1 MRYVTAARIAVLGSA
16 LALVAFVLPAGLGL
30 YLTLLAAAVLLGAGF
45 MAYMTAVERPSAMA
59 ATDLVACAVIA
70 MLVLADASLRFPSVV
85 DSSVPSASMA
95 LAKVALA
102 LAIATAV
109 APVFAP
115 ALRLVTSGA
124 STGRSEVGAA
134 IAAVGQTVATTDR
147 HSFLTGA
154 LQVGAL
160 PTDDLGRCGI
170 SLRAGNLPTT
180 VTVTTRCARLA
191 SSRGRR
197 RSPSEWTR

>member
-16 LALVAFVLPAGLGL
+16 LALVAFVLPAGFGL

-85 DSSVPSASMA
+85 DSSVPGASMA

-102 LAIATAV
+102 LAA
-109 APVFAP
+109 
-115 ALRLVTSGA
+115 RHS
-124 STGRSEVGAA
+124 RGAA
-134 IAAVGQTVATTDR
+134 V
-147 HSFLTGA
+147 
-154 LQVGAL
+154 
-160 PTDDLGRCGI
+160 
-170 SLRAGNLPTT
+170 RA
-180 VTVTTRCARLA
+180 RF
-191 SSRGRR
+191 
-197 RSPSEWTR
+197 

>member
-16 LALVAFVLPAGLGL
+16 LALVAFVLPAGFGL

-85 DSSVPSASMA
+85 DSSVPGASMA

-102 LAIATAV
+102 LAVATAV

-115 ALRLVTSGA
+115 LLRLVTGGA

-134 IAAVGQTVATTDR
+134 
-147 HSFLTGA
+147 
-154 LQVGAL
+154 LQRSAK
-160 PTDDLGRCGI
+160 RW
-170 SLRAGNLPTT
+170 R
-180 VTVTTRCARLA
+180 RLIDTA
-191 SSRGRR
+191 F
-197 RSPSEWTR
+197 

>member
-1 MRYVTAARIAVLGSA
+1 MRHVTAARIAVLGSA

-115 ALRLVTSGA
+115 LLRLVTGGA
-124 STGRSEVGAA
+124 STGRPEVGAA
-134 IAAVGQTVATTDR
+134 
-147 HSFLTGA
+147 
-154 LQVGAL
+154 LQRSAK
-160 PTDDLGRCGI
+160 RW
-170 SLRAGNLPTT
+170 
-180 VTVTTRCARLA
+180 
-191 SSRGRR
+191 RR
-197 RSPSEWTR
+197 RIDTAF

>member
-1 MRYVTAARIAVLGSA
+1 MRHVTAARIAVLGAA

-30 YLTLLAAAVLLGAGF
+30 YLTLLTAAVLLGAGF

-59 ATDLVACAVIA
+59 ATDLVACAVVA

-124 STGRSEVGAA
+124 STGRSDVGAA
-134 IAAVGQTVATTDR
+134 IQRSAKR
-147 HSFLTGA
+147 W
-154 LQVGAL
+154 
-160 PTDDLGRCGI
+160 R
-170 SLRAGNLPTT
+170 
-180 VTVTTRCARLA
+180 RLIDTA
-191 SSRGRR
+191 F
-197 RSPSEWTR
+197 